1 MQSVFTRGSTLNYEN
16 LKIGVPSGSE
26 CKHLDELG
34 FYGLNGLPSALQ
46 SVHQAHTKPEIQVD
60 RYG

>member
-16 LKIGVPSGSE
+16 LKVGVLAGSE
-26 CKHLDELG
+26 RIHLDQLG

-46 SVHQAHTKPEIQVD
+46 SVHQAHTKAEIQVD